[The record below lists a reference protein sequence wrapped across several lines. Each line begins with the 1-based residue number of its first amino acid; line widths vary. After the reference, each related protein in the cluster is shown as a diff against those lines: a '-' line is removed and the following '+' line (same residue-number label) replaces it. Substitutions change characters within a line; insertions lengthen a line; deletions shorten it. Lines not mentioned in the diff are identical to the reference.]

1 MATQTTNIGLT
12 KPNGT
17 ENVSRQVIND
27 NYDAIDTAINNRKI
41 IQEKSFTVE
50 APSVTG
56 SSFDDVPPGTR
67 FGHRNISYDAIVD
80 NSERYR
86 IIGVYW
92 ADDVYPSYQ
101 TYDIPYEINIRL
113 SNGRVC
119 LDYIKAKERD
129 TGYAIPS
136 NNNFIVIYED
146 KRAIIT

>member
-12 KPNGT
+12 KPDGT
-17 ENVSRQVIND
+17 DNVSRQVIND

-41 IQEKSFTVE
+41 IQQKSFTAE
-50 APSVTG
+50 PPSVTT
-56 SSFDDVPPGTR
+56 SYFTDVPPGTR
-67 FGHRNISYDAIVD
+67 FGHRTITYDDIVGS
-80 NSERYR
+80 SERYR

-92 ADDVYPSYQ
+92 TDDVYPSYQ
-101 TYDIPYEINIRL
+101 AYDYPYEIIIRL
-113 SNGRVC
+113 SNGCVC

-129 TGYAIPS
+129 NRYAIPS

>member
-12 KPNGT
+12 KPDGT
-17 ENVSRQVIND
+17 DNVSRQVIND

-50 APSVTG
+50 PPSVTG
-56 SSFDDVPPGTR
+56 SSFDDTPTGSR
-67 FGHRNISYDAIVD
+67 FGHRTIRYDDIVGS
-80 NSERYR
+80 SERYR

-92 ADDVYPSYQ
+92 TDDVYPSYQ
-101 TYDIPYEINIRL
+101 VADYPYEIIIRL

-129 TGYAIPS
+129 TRYAIPS
-136 NNNFIVIYED
+136 YNNFIAIYED

>member
-12 KPNGT
+12 KPDGT
-17 ENVSRQVIND
+17 DNVSRQVIND

-41 IQEKSFTVE
+41 IQQKSFTVE
-50 APSVTG
+50 APSVIV
-56 SSFDDVPPGTR
+56 SSFSDAPPGTR
-67 FGHRNISYDAIVD
+67 FGHRNISYDDIVGS
-80 NSERYR
+80 SERYR

-101 TYDIPYEINIRL
+101 AYDYPYEINIRL
-113 SNGRVC
+113 SDGRVC

-129 TGYAIPS
+129 TRYAIPA
-136 NNNFIVIYED
+136 NNNFIAIYED